1 MQDDGGILGMDGFFG
16 TEGGGHVNT
25 LGGTINAGISLRGGD
40 DRVNIALGGT
50 LSSLDAGDGGDRLT
64 LGARVIQDVE
74 ADGGDDR
81 LAVAVGHLD
90 TGIGD
95 DVLALSAVFVNGV
108 DLGEGDHRLTLSAA
122 VANGV
127 HGGGGADHLA
137 VSVERLN
144 HALDAGGG
152 DDTVTLMARGWREAD
167 GRCGRRPRDRDR
179 ATDSSGH
186 GRR

>member
-152 DDTVTLMARGWREAD
+152 DDTVTLVAPGWRED
-167 GRCGRRPRDRDR
+167 VGGGGRRPRDRDR